1 MRSFFV
7 LAVTAALIAIAVA
20 APTLPRVAYDNHK
33 VIRIIPST
41 VEQARAIRGLGR
53 FSALGLDFWQEPS
66 FVGQPIDVRVP
77 PQSLAA
83 FEGYL
88 REINAEFS
96 TIINDVQELIEATMP
111 GPLQA
116 DADFFSTYH
125 TLDDINAWLK
135 QQVAQYPNLA
145 SLVNVGTTHE
155 GRTLTAIKITGK
167 GTGPKPGFWFDGGIH
182 AREWISTGVNV
193 YLIGTLLS
201 KYGTD
206 ANITRIVD
214 AIEFTILPVFNA
226 DGYVYT
232 FATDR
237 MWRKTR
243 SPNAGSSCVGVDPNR
258 NWDEH
263 WGEAGASTDPCAE
276 DYQGPSAFSEIEVKS
291 VAQYI
296 KAQGNIKGYINFHST
311 HSPLPLPRAA
321 IRSCGC
327 PLGATPRTSPR
338 TMLSRTS
345 SRRLPPTP
353 SRPSTAP
360 RSSSVPSRPPSTPRA
375 AAALTGR
382 MPRSVP
388 SFRTVLS
395 SATRASRASSS
406 RPTRSSRAAR
416 RSFPPSSSWPTT
428 SSTTLKLVFLTAE
441 QAFTGLCVSSPR
453 RSVQGNW
460 GAVLLR
466 VACACACACA
476 LRMLKL

>member
-296 KAQGNIKGYINFHST
+296 KAQGNIKRYINFHSYSQLWM
-311 HSPLPLPRAA
+311 SPWGYTSDKPKDYAIQNQLSQAATNAIKAVHGTAFQFGPISTTIYPASGSSADWTYAEVGAKFSYGVELRDTGKSGFLLPANQ
-321 IRSCGC
+321 I
-327 PLGATPRTSPR
+327 
-338 TMLSRTS
+338 
-345 SRRLPPTP
+345 
-353 SRPSTAP
+353 
-360 RSSSVPSRPPSTPRA
+360 VPSGEEILPA
-375 AAALTGR
+375 ILIMADYIINDA
-382 MPRSVP
+382 
-388 SFRTVLS
+388 
-395 SATRASRASSS
+395 
-406 RPTRSSRAAR
+406 
-416 RSFPPSSSWPTT
+416 
-428 SSTTLKLVFLTAE
+428 
-441 QAFTGLCVSSPR
+441 
-453 RSVQGNW
+453 
-460 GAVLLR
+460 
-466 VACACACACA
+466 
-476 LRMLKL
+476 